1 MNGLGPAGE
10 TPGGRMLA
18 SAMEDHAIDLSKFI
32 RPGDGVVWG
41 QACSEPLTLTE
52 AFVAQRERFSGASVF
67 LGVSYAGTVRAEHAD
82 HLRLLSYCGAG
93 HNRKLADAGLLDI
106 CPFPYSQ
113 LDGLIRSGR
122 LRVDVVLVQVSP
134 ANERGEYSL
143 GISVEYL
150 GAALK
155 TARAVIAE
163 VNDQVPWTYTTPLLT
178 EKDFSHVVR
187 SSRPIVPLPYGA
199 PGEVELAIGRNAAE
213 FIPDRSVLEFGL
225 GSLPDAILAALGA
238 RRDLGIHSG
247 LLCDGVARLMQSGAV
262 TNAHKSID
270 RGVTVGGVMFGT
282 RLLLDFAHRNPSIN
296 IRATDYTHSPQTLG
310 RIDNF
315 VAVNSAV
322 EVDLTGQVNAEIA
335 GGSYVGAVGGA
346 LDFIRAANAS
356 QGGAS
361 LICLPASVGSRASRI
376 VAKLSGP
383 VATPRS
389 EAGIFV
395 TEHGTADLRGVPLGR
410 RPAKMI
416 AIAHP
421 AFRESLEREAH
432 AAGLLRGA

>member
-1 MNGLGPAGE
+1 M
-10 TPGGRMLA
+10 
-18 SAMEDHAIDLSKFI
+18 IDLAQFI

-41 QACSEPLTLTE
+41 QACAEPLTLTE
-52 AFVAQRERFSGASVF
+52 AFVAQRERYPGASVF
-67 LGVSYAGTVRAEHAD
+67 LGVNYSGTVKAEHAD
-82 HLRLLSYCGAG
+82 CLKLLSYCGAG

-113 LDGLIRSGR
+113 LGGLIRSGR
-122 LRVDVVLVQVSP
+122 LKTDVVLLQVSP
-134 ANERGEYSL
+134 PNERGEYSL

-150 GAALK
+150 GAALE
-155 TARAVIAE
+155 TARVVIAE
-163 VNDQVPWTYTTPLLT
+163 VNDQVPWTHTDPLLT
-178 EKDFSHVVR
+178 AKDFAHVIR
-187 SSRPIVPLPYGA
+187 SSRPPVPLPYGA
-199 PGEVELAIGRNAAE
+199 PGETELAIGRNAAE

-225 GSLPDAILAALGA
+225 GSLPDAILAALGD
-238 RRDLGIHSG
+238 RRDLAIHSG
-247 LLCDGVARLMQSGAV
+247 LLCDGVAKLMQSGAI

-270 RGVTVGGVMFGT
+270 RGVTVGGVLFGT
-282 RLLLDFAHRNPSIN
+282 RLLFDFARENAAIN
-296 IRATDYTHSPQTLG
+296 LRSTDYTHSAETLG
-310 RIDNF
+310 KIERF

-356 QGGAS
+356 PGGVS
-361 LICLPASVGSRASRI
+361 LICLPASIGTRLSRI

-389 EAGIFV
+389 EAGVFV
-395 TEHGTADLRGVPLGR
+395 TEYGAADLRGVPLAG
-410 RPAKMI
+410 RPARMI

-432 AAGLLRGA
+432 AAGLMPRTA

>member
-1 MNGLGPAGE
+1 M
-10 TPGGRMLA
+10 
-18 SAMEDHAIDLSKFI
+18 DIDLAQFI

-41 QACSEPLTLTE
+41 QACAEPLTLTE
-52 AFVAQRERFSGASVF
+52 AFVAQRSRYTGASVF
-67 LGVSYAGTVRAEHAD
+67 MGVNYAGIVKAEHTD
-82 HLRLLSYCGAG
+82 HLRLTAYCGAG

-113 LDGLIRSGR
+113 LGDLIRSRR
-122 LRVDVVLVQVSP
+122 LKADVVLVQVSP
-134 ANERGEYSL
+134 ANERGEHSL
-143 GISVEYL
+143 GLSAEYL
-150 GAALK
+150 GPAIKAA
-155 TARAVIAE
+155 RVVIAE
-163 VNDQVPWTYTTPLLT
+163 INDQVPWTHTDTVLT
-178 EKDFSHVVR
+178 AGDFAVMVH
-187 SSRPIVPLPYGA
+187 SSRPPVPLPYGA
-199 PGEVELAIGRNAAE
+199 PGEVELAIGRNAAQY
-213 FIPDRSVLEFGL
+213 IPDRSVLEFGL
-225 GSLPDAILAALGA
+225 GSLPDAILAALGD

-247 LLCDGVARLMQSGAV
+247 LLCDGVARLMQSGAI

-270 RGVTVGGVMFGT
+270 RGVTVGGVLFGT
-282 RLLLDFAHRNPSIN
+282 RLLFDFAHRNPQLNLRGI
-296 IRATDYTHSPQTLG
+296 DYTHSAKTLS

-322 EVDLTGQVNAEIA
+322 EVDLTGQVNAETVSNRTP

-356 QGGAS
+356 PGGAS
-361 LICLPASVGSRASRI
+361 LICLPASIGTKVSRI

-389 EAGIFV
+389 EAGVFI
-395 TEHGTADLRGVPLGR
+395 TEHGAADLRGVPLSQ

-421 AFRESLEREAH
+421 AFRESLEQEAR
-432 AAGLLRGA
+432 AAGQLRH

>member
-1 MNGLGPAGE
+1 M
-10 TPGGRMLA
+10 
-18 SAMEDHAIDLSKFI
+18 IDLAEFI

-41 QACSEPLTLTE
+41 QACAEPLTLTE
-52 AFVAQRERFSGASVF
+52 AFVAQRERYPGASVF
-67 LGVSYAGTVRAEHAD
+67 LGVNYSGTVKAEHAD
-82 HLRLLSYCGAG
+82 CLKLLSYCGAG

-113 LDGLIRSGR
+113 LGGLIRGGR
-122 LRVDVVLVQVSP
+122 LKTDVVLLQVSP
-134 ANERGEYSL
+134 PNERGEYSL

-150 GAALK
+150 GPALE
-155 TARAVIAE
+155 TARVVIAE
-163 VNDQVPWTYTTPLLT
+163 VNDQVPWTHTDPLLT
-178 EKDFSHVVR
+178 AKDFAHVIR
-187 SSRPIVPLPYGA
+187 SSRPPVPLPYGA
-199 PGEVELAIGRNAAE
+199 PGETELAIGRNAAE
-213 FIPDRSVLEFGL
+213 FIPDRAVLEFGL
-225 GSLPDAILAALGA
+225 GSLPDAILAALGD
-238 RRDLGIHSG
+238 RRDLAIHSG
-247 LLCDGVARLMQSGAV
+247 LLCDGVAKLMQSGAI

-270 RGVTVGGVMFGT
+270 RGVTVGGVLFGT
-282 RLLLDFAHRNPSIN
+282 RLLFDFARENAAISL
-296 IRATDYTHSPQTLG
+296 RSTDYTHSAATLG
-310 RIDNF
+310 KIERF

-356 QGGAS
+356 PGGVS
-361 LICLPASVGSRASRI
+361 LICLPASIGTRLSRI

-389 EAGIFV
+389 EAGVFV
-395 TEHGTADLRGVPLGR
+395 TEYGAADLRGVPLAG
-410 RPAKMI
+410 RPARMI

-432 AAGLLRGA
+432 AAGLMPRTA

>member
-1 MNGLGPAGE
+1 M
-10 TPGGRMLA
+10 
-18 SAMEDHAIDLSKFI
+18 IDLAQFI

-41 QACSEPLTLTE
+41 QACAEPLTLTE
-52 AFVAQRERFSGASVF
+52 AFVAQRERYPGASVF
-67 LGVSYAGTVRAEHAD
+67 LGVNYSGTVKAEHAD
-82 HLRLLSYCGAG
+82 CLKLLSYCGAG

-113 LDGLIRSGR
+113 LGGLIRSGR
-122 LRVDVVLVQVSP
+122 LKTDVVLLQVSP
-134 ANERGEYSL
+134 PNERGEYSL

-150 GAALK
+150 GAALE
-155 TARAVIAE
+155 TARVVIAE
-163 VNDQVPWTYTTPLLT
+163 VNDQVPWTHTDPLLT
-178 EKDFSHVVR
+178 AKDFAHVIR
-187 SSRPIVPLPYGA
+187 SSRPPVPLPYGA
-199 PGEVELAIGRNAAE
+199 PGETELAIGRNAAE

-225 GSLPDAILAALGA
+225 GSLPDAILAALGD
-238 RRDLGIHSG
+238 RRDLAIHSG
-247 LLCDGVARLMQSGAV
+247 LLCDGVAKLMQSGAI

-270 RGVTVGGVMFGT
+270 RGVTVGGVLFGT
-282 RLLLDFAHRNPSIN
+282 RLLFDFARENAAIN
-296 IRATDYTHSPQTLG
+296 LRSTDYTHSAATLG
-310 RIDNF
+310 KIERF

-356 QGGAS
+356 PGGVS
-361 LICLPASVGSRASRI
+361 LICLPASIGTRLSRI

-389 EAGIFV
+389 EAGVFV
-395 TEHGTADLRGVPLGR
+395 TEYGAADLRGVPLAG
-410 RPAKMI
+410 RPARMI

-432 AAGLLRGA
+432 AAGLMPRTA

>member
-1 MNGLGPAGE
+1 M
-10 TPGGRMLA
+10 
-18 SAMEDHAIDLSKFI
+18 IDLAQFI

-41 QACSEPLTLTE
+41 QACAEPLTLTE
-52 AFVAQRERFSGASVF
+52 AFVAQRERYPGASVF
-67 LGVSYAGTVRAEHAD
+67 LGVNYSGTVKAEHAD
-82 HLRLLSYCGAG
+82 CLKLLSYCGAG

-113 LDGLIRSGR
+113 LGGLIRGGR
-122 LRVDVVLVQVSP
+122 LKTDVVLLQVSP
-134 ANERGEYSL
+134 PNERGEYSL

-150 GAALK
+150 GAALQ
-155 TARAVIAE
+155 TARVVIAE
-163 VNDQVPWTYTTPLLT
+163 VNDQVPWTHTDPLLT
-178 EKDFSHVVR
+178 AKDFAHVIR
-187 SSRPIVPLPYGA
+187 SSRPPVPLPYGA
-199 PGEVELAIGRNAAE
+199 PGETELAIGRNAAE
-213 FIPDRSVLEFGL
+213 FIPDRAVLEFGL
-225 GSLPDAILAALGA
+225 GSLPDAILAALGD
-238 RRDLGIHSG
+238 RRDLAIHSG
-247 LLCDGVARLMQSGAV
+247 LLCDGVAKLMQSGAI

-270 RGVTVGGVMFGT
+270 RGVTVGGVLFGT
-282 RLLLDFAHRNPSIN
+282 RRLYDFARENAAISL
-296 IRATDYTHSPQTLG
+296 RSTDYTHSAATLG
-310 RIDNF
+310 KIERF

-356 QGGAS
+356 PSGVS
-361 LICLPASVGSRASRI
+361 LICLPASIGTRLSRI

-389 EAGIFV
+389 EAGVFV
-395 TEHGTADLRGVPLGR
+395 TEYGAADLRGVPLAG
-410 RPAKMI
+410 RPARMI

-432 AAGLLRGA
+432 AAGLMPRTA